1 MNFVVSSK
9 VLDRE
14 VKILDTIIPVK
25 TTMDILRM
33 VLISA
38 DEKKNEVTFKG
49 TDLGSSLNIVMD
61 CKVLESGQCL
71 IDIKTLKQILKKSK
85 GDLRISY
92 YESDDPTVRI
102 ILADETVF
110 DIKTRDVA
118 EFPMI
123 PDNTENSAL
132 EFDINGKVLTDILGK
147 IKQSVTT
154 DLARP
159 SLTGIY
165 LSINDDRNAVVFNAT
180 DGHTLHRI
188 TAVAENLEFN
198 SGKAFPE
205 AIFTTDVYKVLKK
218 IGKGLENVN
227 IAVYEKEIE
236 FKVIS
241 EFENIT
247 LITRIIAGPYPNVKN
262 VIPTN
267 NKIGIKMNRFDLL
280 NSLNTMESFSN
291 VLTHMIILET
301 DCSED
306 ELSLSITT
314 KERGSVSKILPC
326 ETEIADT
333 KSGTIFKVA
342 FNCRYLIEALKVVS
356 DEVFTLQLN
365 PDNPSSSALLVNFE
379 VSEGIKKH
387 LYILMPM
394 RLEED

>member
-1 MNFVVSSK
+1 MNFVVNSK